1 MEFSDLKKL
10 QDFPESALI
19 SQKVIPYLYGRGC
32 KYFNSSVDISVG
44 HTIIEAD
51 LIVYLDEKKFNP
63 YIVVEVK
70 KNLPN
75 ELTFLDPAV
84 QKAFSVAA
92 ALNTS
97 IRYLLVT
104 NGDEYYWFE
113 RSSKGLS
120 LIQLA
125 EPPDLAQQAHQLTLF
140 EEKLIPISDPEEF
153 LKIMQSVIETLA
165 REGVVFGLRMATE
178 INRILLAKLKD
189 EENLS
194 ANGQSIFNSNSLWP
208 EEVAR
213 NIEYLYKAALEDLE
227 GISIHEVSVKEG
239 LWLLSLQALFAVVK
253 ILERYALSTVTA
265 SIRGGFF
272 WEAFSD
278 YSRIEGGIHTTPIG
292 LAELLINLIQPQ
304 LGMHIIDPACGSGLF
319 LIAASK
325 YIENQHILTQAQL
338 TTHELEEGYQ
348 IKNDIVGIEWN
359 AEVAELASTNLA
371 LNGISPRNIIQAN
384 ALDQQRLPFLGINTD
399 SYDRVVLDPPIP
411 RDAQRVVT

>member
-75 ELTFLDPAV
+75 ELTLLDPAV

-239 LWLLSLQALFAVVK
+239 LWLLSMP
-253 ILERYALSTVTA
+253 Y
-265 SIRGGFF
+265 
-272 WEAFSD
+272 
-278 YSRIEGGIHTTPIG
+278 RI
-292 LAELLINLIQPQ
+292 
-304 LGMHIIDPACGSGLF
+304 MC
-319 LIAASK
+319 
-325 YIENQHILTQAQL
+325 
-338 TTHELEEGYQ
+338 
-348 IKNDIVGIEWN
+348 
-359 AEVAELASTNLA
+359 
-371 LNGISPRNIIQAN
+371 NGE
-384 ALDQQRLPFLGINTD
+384 
-399 SYDRVVLDPPIP
+399 
-411 RDAQRVVT
+411 